1 MKYKVKSIGRD
12 CAGCT
17 KCCEGWLSGQ
27 AYGHT
32 FNIDKRCIFLRG
44 GCSIYPNHP
53 IDPCKLFECQWK
65 MNRSLPE
72 WLKPDKVGAIILKK
86 QIDIFEYLMIVPAGK
101 KIDKC
106 VFDWAERY
114 SQETIKNHVVIFNGK
129 NFNIYSKHRHF
140 KEIANK
146 KWNKG
151 G

>member
-1 MKYKVKSIGRD
+1 
-12 CAGCT
+12 
-17 KCCEGWLSGQ
+17 
-27 AYGHT
+27 
-32 FNIDKRCIFLRG
+32 
-44 GCSIYPNHP
+44 
-53 IDPCKLFECQWK
+53 

-129 NFNIYSKHRHF
+129 DFNIYSKHRHF